1 MKRRWSLFLSAIL
14 ILAMIL
20 CGCSASAEKSADYY
34 EGEQM
39 VEIPNMEYYDTS
51 STAASGTAPNTL
63 QDARKLIKTV
73 DLTIRTET
81 FDEYLSVLDA
91 AVISSRG
98 YVEYSDIGGTTQK
111 WARYTVRIPV
121 EHLDSFLEAIS
132 QKGVIAG
139 KSTSQEDVTLQYV
152 DTQAHVTALRTEE
165 ESLLRLL
172 EQAESVEDIIS
183 IQDRLSGVRYE
194 IESYES
200 QLRTYDNLVD
210 YATVTLN
217 VDETA
222 HVQEVPESNSVW
234 DQIGTN
240 LKENLY
246 GIGQFFRGLF
256 IVLVSALP
264 FFLLIAVILLPIL
277 YFTVF
282 RPRKKRKAE
291 KKNDEVK

>member
-14 ILAMIL
+14 ILAMLL
-20 CGCSASAEKSADYY
+20 CGCGASAGKSADYY
-34 EGEQM
+34 EADQM
-39 VEIPNMEYYDTS
+39 MEIPNQEYYDTN

-73 DLTIRTET
+73 DLSIRTET
-81 FDEYLSVLDA
+81 FEEYLSVLDA
-91 AVISSRG
+91 AVISSHG

-132 QKGVIAG
+132 QKGVIAE

-217 VDETA
+217 VDETS
-222 HVQEVPESNSVW
+222 HVQENPVSDSVW
-234 DQIGTN
+234 GQISAN

-264 FFLLIAVILLPIL
+264 FFLIIAVILLPIL

-291 KKNDEVK
+291 KKNDEIK

>member
-14 ILAMIL
+14 ILAMLL
-20 CGCSASAEKSADYY
+20 CGCGASAGKSADDY
-34 EGEQM
+34 EADQM
-39 VEIPNMEYYDTS
+39 MEIPNQEYYDTN

-73 DLTIRTET
+73 DLSIRTET
-81 FDEYLSVLDA
+81 FEEYLSVLDA
-91 AVISSRG
+91 AVISSHG

-132 QKGVIAG
+132 QKGVIAE

-200 QLRTYDNLVD
+200 QLRTYDTPVD

-217 VDETA
+217 VDETS
-222 HVQEVPESNSVW
+222 HVQENPVSDSVW
-234 DQIGTN
+234 GQISAN

-264 FFLLIAVILLPIL
+264 FFLIIAVILLPIL

-291 KKNDEVK
+291 KKNDEVE

>member
-1 MKRRWSLFLSAIL
+1 MKRRWSLFLAAVL

-20 CGCSASAEKSADYY
+20 CGCSASAEESADYY
-34 EGEQM
+34 EAEQM
-39 VEIPNMEYYDTS
+39 VEIPNREYYDTS

-63 QDARKLIKTV
+63 QDARKLIKRV

-81 FDEYLSVLDA
+81 FDEYLSALDA
-91 AVISSRG
+91 AVVSSRG

-111 WARYTVRIPV
+111 WAQYTVRIPV
-121 EHLDSFLEAIS
+121 EPLDSFLEAIS

-139 KSTSQEDVTLQYV
+139 TSTSQEDVTLQYV
-152 DTQAHVTALRTEE
+152 DTEAHVTALRTEE

-183 IQDRLSGVRYE
+183 IQNRLSGVRYE

-210 YATVTLN
+210 YATVTLY
-217 VDETA
+217 VDETS
-222 HVQEVPESNSVW
+222 HVQEVPGSDSVW
-234 DQIGTN
+234 GQIGAN

-282 RPRKKRKAE
+282 RPRKKRKAG
-291 KKNDEVK
+291 KKNDNIK

>member
-14 ILAMIL
+14 ILAMLL
-20 CGCSASAEKSADYY
+20 CGCGASAGKSADDY
-34 EGEQM
+34 EADQM
-39 VEIPNMEYYDTS
+39 MEIPNQEYYDTN

-73 DLTIRTET
+73 DLSIRTET
-81 FDEYLSVLDA
+81 FEEYLSVLDA
-91 AVISSRG
+91 AVISSHG

-132 QKGVIAG
+132 QKGVIAE

-194 IESYES
+194 I
-200 QLRTYDNLVD
+200 
-210 YATVTLN
+210 
-217 VDETA
+217 
-222 HVQEVPESNSVW
+222 
-234 DQIGTN
+234 
-240 LKENLY
+240 
-246 GIGQFFRGLF
+246 
-256 IVLVSALP
+256 
-264 FFLLIAVILLPIL
+264 
-277 YFTVF
+277 
-282 RPRKKRKAE
+282 
-291 KKNDEVK
+291 

>member
-1 MKRRWSLFLSAIL
+1 MKRRWSLFLAAVL
-14 ILAMIL
+14 ILAAVL
-20 CGCSASAEKSADYY
+20 CGCSASAEKSADHY
-34 EGEQM
+34 EADQM
-39 VEIPNMEYYDTS
+39 MEIPNQEFYDTS

-63 QDARKLIKTV
+63 QDARKLIKRV

-81 FDEYLSVLDA
+81 FDEYLSALDA
-91 AVISSRG
+91 AVVSSRG

-111 WARYTVRIPV
+111 WAQYTVRIPV

-152 DTQAHVTALRTEE
+152 DTEAHVTALRTEE

-210 YATVTLN
+210 YATVTLY
-217 VDETA
+217 VDETS
-222 HVQEVPESNSVW
+222 HVQEAPVSDSVW
-234 DQIGTN
+234 GQIGAN
-240 LKENLY
+240 LKENFY

-291 KKNDEVK
+291 KKNDKAK

>member
-14 ILAMIL
+14 ILAMLL
-20 CGCSASAEKSADYY
+20 CGCGASAGKSADDY
-34 EGEQM
+34 EADQM
-39 VEIPNMEYYDTS
+39 MEIPNQEYYDTN

-73 DLTIRTET
+73 DLSIRTET
-81 FDEYLSVLDA
+81 FEEYLSVLDA
-91 AVISSRG
+91 AVISSHG

-132 QKGVIAG
+132 KKGVIAE

-217 VDETA
+217 VDEA
-222 HVQEVPESNSVW
+222 DHVQEVAESNSVW

-246 GIGQFFRGLF
+246 GIGQFFRVLF
-256 IVLVSALP
+256 IVLISALP

-291 KKNDEVK
+291 KKNDEIK

>member
-1 MKRRWSLFLSAIL
+1 M
-14 ILAMIL
+14 
-20 CGCSASAEKSADYY
+20 
-34 EGEQM
+34 
-39 VEIPNMEYYDTS
+39 
-51 STAASGTAPNTL
+51 
-63 QDARKLIKTV
+63 
-73 DLTIRTET
+73 
-81 FDEYLSVLDA
+81 
-91 AVISSRG
+91 
-98 YVEYSDIGGTTQK
+98 
-111 WARYTVRIPV
+111 
-121 EHLDSFLEAIS
+121 
-132 QKGVIAG
+132 
-139 KSTSQEDVTLQYV
+139 
-152 DTQAHVTALRTEE
+152 
-165 ESLLRLL
+165 
-172 EQAESVEDIIS
+172 
-183 IQDRLSGVRYE
+183 
-194 IESYES
+194 
-200 QLRTYDNLVD
+200 D